1 MPGFIV
7 TLSIVPNALSRLK
20 MGGFCLLLLL
30 AISGCAYRFSN
41 TAMRPP
47 VGVRT
52 IAVEAVYDVSRE
64 VIPHELLWSAV
75 QRELVRSGRLMVTS
89 QEEADA
95 IMLITLNKASVNPT
109 GTASREAINRDPNVT
124 ETEKPDPH
132 EFRNL
137 KRAGNRTTDEA
148 VSMAINVEVHDL
160 KTRAVL
166 FNRNYSAGTTFKSLR
181 SETITPTTS
190 AYLNYEEALQAKVK
204 DLSEQLASRIVAD
217 FLM

>member
-1 MPGFIV
+1 VSLLIV
-7 TLSIVPNALSRLK
+7 SKALGRIK
-20 MGGFCLLLLL
+20 MGGFCLLLGAL
-30 AISGCAYRFSN
+30 STGCVYRFSN
-41 TAMRPP
+41 TALRPP

-75 QRELVRSGRLMVTS
+75 QRELARSGRLLVTS
-89 QEEADA
+89 QDEADA
-95 IMLITLNKASVNPT
+95 IMLITLARASVNPT
-109 GTASREAINRDPNVT
+109 GTPSREPIHRDPVVT
-124 ETEKPDPH
+124 ETEKPAPR

-148 VSMAINVEVHDL
+148 VSMTINVEVHDL

-166 FNRNYSAGTTFKSLR
+166 FTRNYSAGTTFKSLR
-181 SETITPTTS
+181 SETITPASS
-190 AYLNYEEALQAKVK
+190 AFLNYEEALQSKVK
-204 DLSEQLASRIVAD
+204 ELSEQLASRIVAD

>member
-1 MPGFIV
+1 
-7 TLSIVPNALSRLK
+7 
-20 MGGFCLLLLL
+20 MGGFCLTLFLLN
-30 AISGCAYRFSN
+30 GCVYRFSN
-41 TAMRPP
+41 TALRPP

-75 QRELVRSGRLMVTS
+75 QRELARSGRLIVTS
-89 QEEADA
+89 QGEADA
-95 IMLITLNKASVNPT
+95 IMLITLSKASVNPT
-109 GTASREAINRDPNVT
+109 GTPSREPISRDPVVT
-124 ETEKPDPH
+124 ETDKPEPQ

-148 VSMAINVEVHDL
+148 VNMAINVEVHDL

-181 SETITPTTS
+181 SETITPASS
-190 AYLNYEEALQAKVK
+190 AFLNYEEALQAKVK
-204 DLSEQLASRIVAD
+204 ELSEQLASRIVAD

>member
-1 MPGFIV
+1 MSLFI
-7 TLSIVPNALSRLK
+7 LPKALLRLK
-20 MGGFCLLLLL
+20 MGGFCLTLGL
-30 AISGCAYRFSN
+30 INGCVYRFSN
-41 TAMRPP
+41 TALRPP

-64 VIPHELLWSAV
+64 VVPHELLWSAV
-75 QRELVRSGRLMVTS
+75 QRELARSGRLMVTS
-89 QEEADA
+89 QDEADA
-95 IMLITLNKASVNPT
+95 IMLITLSKASVNPT
-109 GTASREAINRDPNVT
+109 GTPSREPISRDPVVT
-124 ETEKPDPH
+124 ETEKPEPQ

-148 VSMAINVEVHDL
+148 VNMAINVEVHDL

-181 SETITPTTS
+181 SETITPASS
-190 AYLNYEEALQAKVK
+190 AFLNYEEALQAKVK
-204 DLSEQLASRIVAD
+204 ELSEQLASRIVAD

>member
-1 MPGFIV
+1 M
-7 TLSIVPNALSRLK
+7 TLSILPKALSRLK

-30 AISGCAYRFSN
+30 TSSACVYRFSN
-41 TAMRPP
+41 TALRPP

-64 VIPHELLWSAV
+64 VVPHELLWSAV
-75 QRELVRSGRLMVTS
+75 QRELARSGRLMVTS

-95 IMLITLNKASVNPT
+95 IMLITLKNASVNPS
-109 GTASREAINRDPNVT
+109 GTPSREAISRDPTVT
-124 ETEKPDPH
+124 ESDKPDPQ

-148 VSMAINVEVHDL
+148 VNMAINVEVHDL
-160 KTRAVL
+160 KNRAVL
-166 FNRNYSAGTTFKSLR
+166 FNRNYSAGTAFKSLR
-181 SETITPTTS
+181 SETITPATS
-190 AYLNYEEALQAKVK
+190 AYLNYEEALQSKVK
-204 DLSEQLASRIVAD
+204 ELSEQLASRIVAD

>member
-1 MPGFIV
+1 MLLFILTKV
-7 TLSIVPNALSRLK
+7 LRRIK
-20 MGGFCLLLLL
+20 MGGFCLLIALLQ
-30 AISGCAYRFSN
+30 SCVYRFSN

-75 QRELVRSGRLMVTS
+75 QRELARSGRLMVTN
-89 QEEADA
+89 QDEADA
-95 IMLITLNKASVNPT
+95 IMLITLSKATVNPA
-109 GTASREAINRDPNVT
+109 GTPSREPISRDPIVT
-124 ETEKPDPH
+124 DTQKPAPQ

-148 VSMAINVEVHDL
+148 VNMAINVEVHDL

-166 FNRNYSAGTTFKSLR
+166 FNRSYSAGTTFKSLR
-181 SETITPTTS
+181 SETITPVSS

-204 DLSEQLASRIVAD
+204 ELSEQLASRIVAD

>member
-1 MPGFIV
+1 MSLLIV
-7 TLSIVPNALSRLK
+7 SKPLSRIK
-20 MGGFCLLLLL
+20 MGGICLLLFALN
-30 AISGCAYRFSN
+30 AGCVYRFSN
-41 TAMRPP
+41 TALRPP

-75 QRELVRSGRLMVTS
+75 QRELARSGRLMVTS
-89 QEEADA
+89 QDEADA
-95 IMLITLNKASVNPT
+95 IMLITLNRASVNPT
-109 GTASREAINRDPNVT
+109 GTPSREAINRDPVVT
-124 ETEKPDPH
+124 ETEKPAPG

-148 VSMAINVEVHDL
+148 VNMTINVEVHDL

-166 FNRNYSAGTTFKSLR
+166 FTRNYSAGTTFKSLR
-181 SETITPTTS
+181 SETITPASS

-204 DLSEQLASRIVAD
+204 ELSAQLASRIVAD

>member
-1 MPGFIV
+1 MSLFI
-7 TLSIVPNALSRLK
+7 LPKALRRIK
-20 MGGFCLLLLL
+20 MGGFCLLILLL
-30 AISGCAYRFSN
+30 QGCVYRFSN

-75 QRELVRSGRLMVTS
+75 QRELARSGRLMVTN
-89 QEEADA
+89 QDEADA

-109 GTASREAINRDPNVT
+109 GTPSREPISRDPAVT
-124 ETEKPDPH
+124 ETQKPAPQ

-148 VSMAINVEVHDL
+148 VNMAINVEVHDL

-166 FNRNYSAGTTFKSLR
+166 FNRSYSAGTTFKSLR
-181 SETITPTTS
+181 SETITPVSS
-190 AYLNYEEALQAKVK
+190 AFLNYEEALQAKVK
-204 DLSEQLASRIVAD
+204 ELSEQLASRIVAD

>member
-1 MPGFIV
+1 MSLFI
-7 TLSIVPNALSRLK
+7 LPKAMRRLK
-20 MGGFCLLLLL
+20 MGGFCLLLLVL
-30 AISGCAYRFSN
+30 QGCVYRFSN

-64 VIPHELLWSAV
+64 VIPHELLWSSV

-89 QEEADA
+89 QDEADA
-95 IMLITLNKASVNPT
+95 IMLITLSKASVNPT
-109 GTASREAINRDPNVT
+109 GTPSREPISRDPEVT
-124 ETEKPDPH
+124 ETQKPEPQ

-148 VSMAINVEVHDL
+148 VNMAITVEVHDL
-160 KTRAVL
+160 KTRAIL
-166 FNRNYSAGTTFKSLR
+166 FNRSYSAGTTFKSLR
-181 SETITPTTS
+181 SEAITPASS
-190 AYLNYEEALQAKVK
+190 AFLNYEEALQAKVK
-204 DLSEQLASRIVAD
+204 ELSDQLASRIVAD

>member
-1 MPGFIV
+1 MSLFI
-7 TLSIVPNALSRLK
+7 LPKAMRRLK
-20 MGGFCLLLLL
+20 MGGFCLLLVFVQ
-30 AISGCAYRFSN
+30 SCVYRFSN

-75 QRELVRSGRLMVTS
+75 QRELARSGRLMVTS

-95 IMLITLNKASVNPT
+95 IMLITLSRASVNPT
-109 GTASREAINRDPNVT
+109 GTPSREPISRDPEVT
-124 ETEKPDPH
+124 ETQKPAPQ

-148 VSMAINVEVHDL
+148 VNMAINVEVHDL

-166 FNRNYSAGTTFKSLR
+166 FNRSYSAGTTFKSLR
-181 SETITPTTS
+181 SETITPASS
-190 AYLNYEEALQAKVK
+190 AFLNYEEALQAKVK
-204 DLSEQLASRIVAD
+204 ELSDQLASRIVAD